1 MPAQEDPNKYIQKD
15 HPRKVPGSTA
25 ERRPP
30 PKVIVDF
37 IFSEGLFFV
46 SIKNLG
52 TQPAYKVSIQFDPE
66 IKGVGGTKNISDLPL
81 FRNIEFLAPQKEI
94 TTFLDTAALYFTRK
108 EPTKIAIDVT
118 YHDFQHRQYTTTIKH
133 DLEIYRCLGYIT
145 QHPFPEEQG
154 QLPSFT
160 AITTE
165 RVIESLKGSPV
176 PQDRTKTRVV
186 KETSP
191 PRDSKAFV
199 VTRYVTEER
208 IDSE

>member
-1 MPAQEDPNKYIQKD
+1 MPNQEDPNKHIQKKP
-15 HPRKVPGSTA
+15 PRKIPGSAT

-37 IFSEGLFFV
+37 IFSEGLFFI
-46 SIKNLG
+46 SIKNIG
-52 TQPAYKVSIQFDPE
+52 TQPAYKVSIRFDPE
-66 IKGVGGTKNISDLPL
+66 IKGVEGTKNISKLPL

-94 TTFLDTAALYFTRK
+94 TTFLDTAALYFARE

-118 YHDFQHRQYTTTIKH
+118 YQDFQHRQYTVTIKH
-133 DLEIYRCLGYIT
+133 DLEIYRSLGYIT
-145 QHPFPEEQG
+145 RRPLPEEQG
-154 QLPSFT
+154 LLPSFT

-176 PQDRTKTRVV
+176 PQERTATRVI
-186 KETSP
+186 KETRP
-191 PRDSKAFV
+191 FRDSKAFV
-199 VTRYVTEER
+199 VSQYVTEER